1 MKRLA
6 TILFLLF
13 LSACEDSN
21 RVEES
26 NSPNLRPLSVT
37 EARIAQSGNEFAF
50 TLFKA
55 VQDDAQPN
63 TFVSP
68 LSVSMA
74 LGMAMNGASEDTQ
87 ASILETIDYGNLSAD
102 EVNQAYEDIMG
113 LLLSMDKKTTLGIA
127 NSLWSSDQWTLQ
139 QSFVEKIKTH
149 YNGTAQ
155 ELNFFDPKAKDV
167 INDWVESKT
176 NKRIKNLISST
187 SGNDA
192 LYLVNAIYFKSDWQ
206 NKFKKSATQKKPFTN
221 SSGTTT
227 PVDMMFSKGVA
238 LKYYVS
244 EQLQLIDIPYGN
256 GQFSMTVL
264 MPQGDL
270 DDFVSTLNGA
280 DFKHWTSEAD
290 SLSVELELP
299 RFKMEWKRDL
309 KEDLER
315 LGMRTVG
322 FPNFFEE
329 TLSLKIGKV
338 IHQSF
343 VEVNEEGSEAAAA
356 TAIGIEFTNAPPQ
369 PKRISV
375 NKPFVFFIREK
386 HSGVIL
392 FMGQLADATLLQ

>member
-13 LSACEDSN
+13 LSACGDSN
-21 RVEES
+21 QPEIS
-26 NSPNLRPLSVT
+26 NPLNLRPLSLS

-50 TLFKA
+50 TLFRA

-87 ASILETIDYGNLSAD
+87 ASILATIDYANLSAD
-102 EVNQAYEDIMG
+102 EVNQAYEDMTG
-113 LLLSMDKKTTLGIA
+113 LLLSMDNKTTLGIA
-127 NSLWSSDQWTLQ
+127 NSLWSSDQLTLQ
-139 QSFVEKIKTH
+139 QSFVNKIKMH
-149 YNGTAQ
+149 YRGTAQ

-167 INDWVESKT
+167 INDWVEDKT
-176 NKRIKNLISST
+176 NKKIKNLLTST
-187 SGNDA
+187 SGDDA
-192 LYLVNAIYFKSDWQ
+192 MYLVNAIYFKSNWQ
-206 NKFKKSATQKKPFTN
+206 NKFEKSATTKKPFTN
-221 SSGTTT
+221 ASGTTT
-227 PVDMMFSKGVA
+227 QVDMMFSKGVA
-238 LKYYVS
+238 LKYYANPK
-244 EQLQLIDIPYGN
+244 LQLIDIPYGN

-264 MPQGDL
+264 IPAGDVNE
-270 DDFVSTLNGA
+270 FVSTLNGSN
-280 DFKHWTSEAD
+280 FNQWTSAAD
-290 SLSVELELP
+290 SMSVELELP

-309 KEDLER
+309 LGDLET
-315 LGMRTVG
+315 LGMKTYG
-322 FPNFFEE
+322 FPHFFEE
-329 TLSLKIGKV
+329 PVSLKISKV

-356 TAIGIEFTNAPPQ
+356 TAVGIEFTSAPPQ

-375 NKPFVFFIREK
+375 DKPFVFFIREK

-392 FMGQLADATLLQ
+392 FMGQLVDAGLL